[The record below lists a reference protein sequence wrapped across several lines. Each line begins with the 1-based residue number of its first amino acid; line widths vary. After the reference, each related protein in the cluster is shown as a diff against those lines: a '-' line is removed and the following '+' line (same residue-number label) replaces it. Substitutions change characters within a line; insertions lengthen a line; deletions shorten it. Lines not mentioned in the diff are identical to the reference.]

1 MAGPPLSAL
10 FSGGRASTRQWPIL
24 SFQNGRLSC
33 FLTWRLGMLPRFP
46 PPGTPGSLGSQSS
59 VLPHLRPHPQPHP
72 TSPVLSHHGDRI
84 SKWEGLE
91 SPHILPP
98 PTRVPL
104 HPTFCGFWIHMWRRQ
119 GSRCGGGG
127 RGHCSAPLLTV
138 RQAPQH
144 RRPQAGFRVSRGQ
157 FSSLMATPSGFPSPA
172 VYMQGGHTW
181 MPASL
186 TSCRLSL
193 PMRRQTNT

>member
-1 MAGPPLSAL
+1 MAGPPLSAPFL
-10 FSGGRASTRQWPIL
+10 GPEPAPDNGPSSL
-24 SFQNGRLSC
+24 SELPA
-33 FLTWRLGMLPRFP
+33 LLLPYLVLGDAPRFP
-46 PPGTPGSLGSQSS
+46 PPGTPGSLVCQSS

-119 GSRCGGGG
+119 GSRCRGEGGGIVVQLP
-127 RGHCSAPLLTV
+127 CPLLGRHHSPDVPKLGSGPVLLPYGHSLWVSLFLLFT
-138 RQAPQH
+138 
-144 RRPQAGFRVSRGQ
+144 RRVV
-157 FSSLMATPSGFPSPA
+157 TPGCQPA
-172 VYMQGGHTW
+172 
-181 MPASL
+181 
-186 TSCRLSL
+186 
-193 PMRRQTNT
+193 